1 MLDFSPPLEV
11 LVSTANEGV
20 LLGNDNE
27 QTELDLRGPLEYDAL
42 LRTYYGFVERNGSTF
57 LSCFTIGDSG
67 KIQVRDWYGA
77 SVAGAV

>member
-1 MLDFSPPLEV
+1 M

-20 LLGNDNE
+20 LLGNE

-57 LSCFTIGDSG
+57 LSSFTIGASG

-77 SVAGAV
+77 SVTGAV